1 MINQSQHYQ
10 LSLIN
15 KNHNIKVDEDSNNP
29 YKKEKKIQHFINYK
43 KRVIERIALPMKTT
57 IIRKQIRKYERKEL
71 SWVSKS
77 HNINNPKHMLS

>member
-29 YKKEKKIQHFINYK
+29 YKKEKKIQHFIKYK
-43 KRVIERIALPMKTT
+43 KKG
-57 IIRKQIRKYERKEL
+57 
-71 SWVSKS
+71 
-77 HNINNPKHMLS
+77 H

>member
-29 YKKEKKIQHFINYK
+29 YKKEKKIQHFIKYK
-43 KRVIERIALPMKTT
+43 KKGHWKNSTSNENNNNKKTN
-57 IIRKQIRKYERKEL
+57 KEI
-71 SWVSKS
+71 WTKRTF
-77 HNINNPKHMLS
+77 MGF